1 MSGGGGAQF
10 VYSVLSVF
18 GKTPAEAEA
27 IRAKWQ
33 PFLTAVLKVEAAPE
47 GTAATS

>member
-1 MSGGGGAQF
+1 
-10 VYSVLSVF
+10 VF

-33 PFLTAVLKVEAAPE
+33 SFLTTVLKVDAAPE
-47 GTAATS
+47 GTAAT